1 MRRGAILL
9 VLIACFAAISASSLP
24 AQSNSPQQRP
34 TYHVTMI
41 PATIVT
47 INYQHRSGATG
58 IGFQGSPLLPFAKGR
73 AKVTGKVGRIQINAE
88 FSKMEPAQKF
98 GDEYLTYVLWA
109 ITPEGKSNNLGE
121 ILLSGDKTKIDVT
134 TSLQTFGLI
143 VTAEPYFAV
152 SQPSNVVVLQNV
164 VLPETAGTIE
174 QAPASYQLLDKG
186 AYSYQVSATTSKLSR
201 SDSKVPLELFEAQ
214 NAVQIAINAGAQQY
228 APDAF
233 NKAQNSLSEAQ
244 NLMAKNGNN
253 KLIVQASRD
262 AVQNA
267 ADARH
272 IALQKQDEEREAQ
285 ERADAAK
292 REAEAA
298 RREAEAKAQANAS
311 AASQAQEA
319 AARQQAEMQRLQA
332 ERDAAQAAAASARAD
347 ADRLV
352 AQQQAEQ
359 ERLKAQQAQDAA
371 AQSERE
377 KQQLRA
383 QLLLQF
389 NRILPTTDTPRGL
402 KVNMAD
408 VLFAFGK
415 YDLKP
420 SAREALAKLSGIVI
434 GHPGLKL
441 SVEGYTDSI
450 GSDEVNQTL
459 SEKRAGTVRDYLV
472 QQGVDPASINAT
484 GFGKSNPVASN
495 DTNEGRQQN
504 RRVEIIISGEVIG
517 TQIGGGAGAQ
527 PQQ

>member
-1 MRRGAILL
+1 MRRATILL
-9 VLIACFAAISASSLP
+9 VLTAWLTAMPWNSVL
-24 AQSNSPQQRP
+24 AQNNSPQPRP

-47 INYQHRSGATG
+47 INYQHRSGATS

-164 VLPETAGTIE
+164 VLPETVGTIE
-174 QAPASYQLLDKG
+174 QAPATYQLLDKG
-186 AYSYQVSATTSKLSR
+186 AYSYQVSSASSPMSK

-214 NAVQIAINAGAQQY
+214 NAVQIAINAGAQKY
-228 APDAF
+228 ATDAL
-233 NKAQNSLSEAQ
+233 NKAQSSLSNAQ
-244 NLMAKNGNN
+244 NLLAKNGNN

-267 ADARH
+267 ADARR
-272 IALQKQDEEREAQ
+272 IALDRQHDERAAQ
-285 ERADAAK
+285 ERADAA
-292 REAEAA
+292 
-298 RREAEAKAQANAS
+298 RREAESKAQADAS

-352 AQQQAEQ
+352 AQQQAQ
-359 ERLKAQQAQDAA
+359 KAQDSA
-371 AQSERE
+371 AQAIRE
-377 KQQLRA
+377 KQQ
-383 QLLLQF
+383 
-389 NRILPTTDTPRGL
+389 
-402 KVNMAD
+402 
-408 VLFAFGK
+408 
-415 YDLKP
+415 
-420 SAREALAKLSGIVI
+420 
-434 GHPGLKL
+434 
-441 SVEGYTDSI
+441 
-450 GSDEVNQTL
+450 
-459 SEKRAGTVRDYLV
+459 
-472 QQGVDPASINAT
+472 
-484 GFGKSNPVASN
+484 
-495 DTNEGRQQN
+495 
-504 RRVEIIISGEVIG
+504 
-517 TQIGGGAGAQ
+517 
-527 PQQ
+527 

>member
-1 MRRGAILL
+1 MRRRSILQFGMVCLAASFAIP
-9 VLIACFAAISASSLP
+9 AP
-24 AQSNSPQQRP
+24 AQNNSAQGQP
-34 TYHVTMI
+34 TYHVTMV

-47 INYQHRSGATG
+47 INYQHHSGATS

-88 FSKMEPAQKF
+88 FSKLEPAQKF

-164 VLPETAGTIE
+164 VLPETSGTIE

-186 AYSYQVSATTSKLSR
+186 AYSYQVSATTGKPSK

-272 IALQKQDEEREAQ
+272 IALQRQDEERHAQ

-292 REAEAA
+292 READAA
-298 RREAEAKAQANAS
+298 RRAAESKAQAEAA
-311 AASQAQEA
+311 AASQAQ
-319 AARQQAEMQRLQA
+319 
-332 ERDAAQAAAASARAD
+332 
-347 ADRLV
+347 
-352 AQQQAEQ
+352 
-359 ERLKAQQAQDAA
+359 
-371 AQSERE
+371 
-377 KQQLRA
+377 
-383 QLLLQF
+383 
-389 NRILPTTDTPRGL
+389 
-402 KVNMAD
+402 
-408 VLFAFGK
+408 
-415 YDLKP
+415 
-420 SAREALAKLSGIVI
+420 
-434 GHPGLKL
+434 
-441 SVEGYTDSI
+441 
-450 GSDEVNQTL
+450 
-459 SEKRAGTVRDYLV
+459 
-472 QQGVDPASINAT
+472 
-484 GFGKSNPVASN
+484 
-495 DTNEGRQQN
+495 
-504 RRVEIIISGEVIG
+504 
-517 TQIGGGAGAQ
+517 
-527 PQQ
+527 